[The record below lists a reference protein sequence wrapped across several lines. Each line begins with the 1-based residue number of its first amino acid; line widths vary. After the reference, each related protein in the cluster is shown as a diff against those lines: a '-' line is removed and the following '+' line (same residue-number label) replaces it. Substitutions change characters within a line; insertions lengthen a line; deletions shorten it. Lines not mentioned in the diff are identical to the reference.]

1 MVKKIKIEPPT
12 WETAMRIYIKVLE
25 QKNSGEKAKQAA
37 RDDLMILARYVD
49 KIKKENESE

>member
-12 WETAMRIYIKVLE
+12 WETATRIYIEILE
-25 QKNSGEKAKQAA
+25 NKNSGEKAKQAA
-37 RDDLMILARYVD
+37 RDDLMILAKYVD

>member
-1 MVKKIKIEPPT
+1 MVKKIKVRPPS

-37 RDDLMILARYVD
+37 RDDLMALARHVD
-49 KIKKENESE
+49 VINRENRNG

>member
-25 QKNSGEKAKQAA
+25 QKNSGEKAKQGA
-37 RDDLMILARYVD
+37 RDDLMTLARDVD
-49 KIKKENESE
+49 KINKENKSE

>member
-25 QKNSGEKAKQAA
+25 QKNSGEKAKQGA
-37 RDDLMILARYVD
+37 RDDLMTLARDVD
-49 KIKKENESE
+49 RMNEENKSE

>member
-25 QKNSGEKAKQAA
+25 QKNSGEKAKQGA
-37 RDDLMILARYVD
+37 RDDLMTLARDVD
-49 KIKKENESE
+49 KINKENKNG